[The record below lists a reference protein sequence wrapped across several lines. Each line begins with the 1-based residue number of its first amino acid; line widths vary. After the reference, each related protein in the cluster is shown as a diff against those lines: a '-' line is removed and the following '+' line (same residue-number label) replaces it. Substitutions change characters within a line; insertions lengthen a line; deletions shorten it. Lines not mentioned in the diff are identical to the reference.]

1 MLAPMEAS
9 EQLARRSQGLC
20 GEEYER
26 CDALKIL
33 WNNEVGAGFEVLQ
46 TFDSSNSGTYRDHA
60 RGLAARTCGHCT
72 ESAFANLAGPLPCPS
87 TAVKLLNPLRLVS
100 RLPVPSALW
109 RAERNIVD
117 VPLDAN
123 PRQLRLSG

>member
-1 MLAPMEAS
+1 MEAS

-60 RGLAARTCGHCT
+60 RGLR
-72 ESAFANLAGPLPCPS
+72 AGLVATVPNPHLRIWPGRYP
-87 TAVKLLNPLRLVS
+87 VLL
-100 RLPVPSALW
+100 
-109 RAERNIVD
+109 
-117 VPLDAN
+117 
-123 PRQLRLSG
+123 QQ